1 MATYLELLTAAQ
13 NDALRQKIRVA
24 CLVAADTVRAE
35 SAATVNH
42 AARLAWA
49 KGVFESPVNEGE
61 KMLWAVLAQNK
72 SASLAAILAAS
83 DAVIQTNVDATID
96 LFAV

>member
-1 MATYLELLTAAQ
+1 MATYLDLLTAAQ

-24 CLVAADTVRAE
+24 CLIGADTVRAE

-49 KGVFESPVNEGE
+49 KGVFENPVNAGE

-72 SASLAAILAAS
+72 SASLATILAAS